1 MKKSN
6 LSVFVAFTIL
16 WLPIITACSSSQ
28 AVEPTSITEDVEEDS
43 KEKTPILSESVT
55 TKMTEDN
62 VESSSESLAEPVV
75 YEGIDM
81 ESVLPGE
88 QWVASFKGIV
98 HEPKLV
104 VFNDETNKKI
114 IVEEGQEIEFSFT
127 DKIAIFIPD
136 GHTGGYV
143 ANKGY
148 VLLNGYGN
156 YNSSGITVLD
166 TLASNRKKGDS
177 VPLEVTIEYDG
188 EKMTLSAILNLVE

>member
-16 WLPIITACSSSQ
+16 LLPIITACSSSQ

-62 VESSSESLAEPVV
+62 VELSSESLAEPVV

-81 ESVLPGE
+81 ESTLPGE

>member
-16 WLPIITACSSSQ
+16 LLPIITACSSSQ

-55 TKMTEDN
+55 TKMAEDN

>member
-16 WLPIITACSSSQ
+16 WLSIITACSSSQ

>member
-16 WLPIITACSSSQ
+16 LFPIITACSSSQ

-62 VESSSESLAEPVV
+62 VESISESLAEPVV

>member
-1 MKKSN
+1 
-6 LSVFVAFTIL
+6 
-16 WLPIITACSSSQ
+16 
-28 AVEPTSITEDVEEDS
+28 
-43 KEKTPILSESVT
+43 
-55 TKMTEDN
+55 
-62 VESSSESLAEPVV
+62 
-75 YEGIDM
+75 M

-88 QWVASFKGIV
+88 QWVTSLKGIV

-114 IVEEGQEIEFSFT
+114 IVEEGKEIEFSFT

-156 YNSSGITVLD
+156 YNSSGILLTHNIPYVIF
-166 TLASNRKKGDS
+166 TTKHIFQVIKSKS
-177 VPLEVTIEYDG
+177 I
-188 EKMTLSAILNLVE
+188 ILFV